1 MEQDT
6 LTETEIRT
14 LRDFK
19 IQLFD
24 TYWDK
29 FPTFYLHVLPHPN
42 LEMGKRGLVGNEK
55 ESGVVLAFG
64 STAVRDISSQLD
76 YLYAELQFGF
86 SWEKLIIPW
95 DAVFRIYDKGQNS
108 ITQLRVLSDELD
120 FSKSEAAPKKTE
132 KKKETVES
140 KVIEVDFT
148 ARKKE

>member
-1 MEQDT
+1 MENE

-14 LRDFK
+14 LREFK
-19 IQLFD
+19 AQLFD
-24 TYWDK
+24 IYWDK

-42 LEMGKRGLVGNEK
+42 LEMGRRGLVGDEK

-64 STAVRDISSQLD
+64 STAVRDISSQPD

-95 DAVFRIYDKGQNS
+95 DAVFRVYDKGQNS
-108 ITQLRVLSDELD
+108 ITQLKILNDEID
-120 FSKSEAAPKKTE
+120 FSKSKENKPKKPE
-132 KKKETVES
+132 KKKETIES

-148 ARKKE
+148 RKKE

>member
-1 MEQDT
+1 MEPE

-24 TYWDK
+24 TYWEK
-29 FPTFYLHVLPHPN
+29 FPTFYLHILPHPN

-64 STAVRDISSQLD
+64 STAVRDISSQSD

-108 ITQLRVLSDELD
+108 ITQLRVFEDELD
-120 FSKSEAAPKKTE
+120 FSKSEAKPKKPE
-132 KKKETVES
+132 KKKESIES

-148 ARKKE
+148 RKKE

>member
-1 MEQDT
+1 MEQD

-24 TYWDK
+24 TYWEK

-108 ITQLRVLSDELD
+108 ITQLKVFADELD
-120 FSKSEAAPKKTE
+120 FSKSQSAPKKQE
-132 KKKETVES
+132 KKKDTIES

-148 ARKKE
+148 RKKE

>member
-1 MEQDT
+1 MEQD

-19 IQLFD
+19 IQLFE
-24 TYWDK
+24 TYWEK

-42 LEMGKRGLVGNEK
+42 LEMGKRGLVGAEK

-64 STAVRDISSQLD
+64 STAVRDISSQAD

-86 SWEKLIIPW
+86 NWEKLIIPW

-108 ITQLRVLSDELD
+108 ITQLRILTDEID
-120 FSKSEAAPKKTE
+120 FSNSESKTKKVE
-132 KKKETVES
+132 KKKETPSES